1 MLLIYNSTKNIRP
14 AFNEGEGEIYF
25 HHLLFKYDVVTI
37 YLSVYPVIFPL
48 NLDFKQLID

>member
-25 HHLLFKYDVVTI
+25 HHLLGEI
-37 YLSVYPVIFPL
+37 PVFCRFS
-48 NLDFKQLID
+48 NMMS